1 MKLRKNL
8 PAKLLLLVASL
19 AAVAGGVAVARQHP
33 PPATA
38 LSANNDSLRDA
49 KDRLPVRSKNYTRTH
64 AS

>member
-1 MKLRKNL
+1 MNLKKNL
-8 PAKLLLLVASL
+8 AAKLLLLMASL
-19 AAVAGGVAVARQHP
+19 AAVAGGVAVAREHP

-38 LSANNDSLRDA
+38 LSANAGSLRDA